1 MKPICVRCRRFFRMK
16 KGGFYFTEGMPKNG
30 TRRPEPGAEH
40 DADWQDYKLWVGDL
54 WHCLGCGNEI
64 ISGVAYQPLRER
76 HHNDF
81 TDVKE
86 RVGATVRI
94 NDC

>member
-1 MKPICVRCRRFFRMK
+1 MKPICVRCRRFYRMK
-16 KGGFYFTEGMPKNG
+16 KGGFYFIEGMPN
-30 TRRPEPGAEH
+30 

-64 ISGVAYQPLRER
+64 ISGVGLQPLSER
-76 HHNDF
+76 HHQDF
-81 TDVKE
+81 EEVKE
-86 RVGATVRI
+86 RVGATIRI